1 METPQVFA
9 RDLIVRG
16 YATAA
21 RRQLALT
28 DDAAAVEL
36 LNQPVALL
44 ENPHPNPKLTT
55 PADLDWLEYLIARTA
70 RE

>member
-9 RDLIVRG
+9 RKLICRAYERV
-16 YATAA
+16 AA
-21 RRQLALT
+21 RGLSIT

-36 LNQPVALL
+36 LKHPVALL

-55 PADLDWLEYLIARTA
+55 PADLPHLEFLLSELTA
-70 RE
+70 